1 MSQEPSREAIAGA
14 LGLRSQLEAL
24 GSGFT
29 RINVTAAIAVV
40 VFLAA
45 SSVMLMYSPM
55 RQVEA
60 GDSAIYDYM
69 AQCIDRGQVPYRDVI
84 DGKGPGSLYLSAL
97 VMAIGKAVGLRDI
110 LAVRVFYVLLG
121 GILCTITYLV
131 AEAYLRSR
139 IAGVIAFSVP
149 LMSGQFAETIVAGT
163 RPKIPMIIFGLAALL
178 FIARDRPFWAG
189 LSSMLSCLCWQPGLA
204 FTGVALLIFSRYL
217 TTWRDLRAL
226 KVLLGAA
233 IPLAVVVLYFYAV
246 GALGDLLTWTF
257 HYNYSVYLP
266 EGQEPAGRAL
276 AQLWSIVSRAF
287 GANLFWVTLSI
298 VGALVYGISR
308 VWTRLKN
315 KKLVAVPDLF
325 KDAILI
331 PPLIHFG
338 FGIVNWPGMENLI
351 PFFPFFGIFT
361 GYFIVVV
368 VRLITSIRLIGQ
380 NVYAV
385 RLIEWSPILPLFLI
399 WLSVISYA
407 NSYTIEPGR
416 TLQDQEQEFKA
427 VSDILTPN
435 DKIYVHGTLEILVLL
450 NRPNM
455 NPYIFLD
462 RGKDR
467 YIADRT
473 PGGFGAIMDEMKA
486 QAPKVIAIS
495 RTKNVAY
502 REELLSWAAEEY
514 DRLPLEFAH
523 NSVYVRK
530 PQK

>member
-1 MSQEPSREAIAGA
+1 MLQERSRERVVAAP
-14 LGLRSQLEAL
+14 GLRRRLKAL
-24 GSGFT
+24 VSLLT
-29 RINVTAAIAVV
+29 RINMTGAIAAVA
-40 VFLAA
+40 FLAA

-69 AQCIDRGQVPYRDVI
+69 AQCIHRGQVPYRDVI
-84 DGKGPGSLYLSAL
+84 DGKGPLSLYLSAA
-97 VMAIGKAVGLRDI
+97 VMAAGKSVGLQDI
-110 LAVRVFYVLLG
+110 LAVRAFYVLLG
-121 GILCTITYLV
+121 GLLCATIYLV
-131 AEAYLRSR
+131 AETYLRSR

-163 RPKIPMIIFGLAALL
+163 RPKIPMIIFGLIALV

-189 LSSMLSCLCWQPGLA
+189 FSSMLSCLCWQPGLA
-204 FTGVALLIFSRYL
+204 FTGVALLIFSGYL

-233 IPLAVVVLYFYAV
+233 IPLALVVSYFYAV

-266 EGQEPAGRAL
+266 EGQEPARRAL
-276 AQLWSIVSRAF
+276 GQLWRIANRAF
-287 GANLFWVTLSI
+287 EADVFWVMLSI
-298 VGALVYGISR
+298 VGALIYGLGR
-308 VWTRLKN
+308 VLTRLKHRT
-315 KKLVAVPDLF
+315 LVAAPDLF

-331 PPLIHFG
+331 PPVVHFG
-338 FGIVNWPGMENLI
+338 FSIVNWPGMENLI
-351 PFFPFFGIFT
+351 PFFPFFGIFA
-361 GYFIVVV
+361 GFLIVLV
-368 VRLITSIRLIGQ
+368 VRLITSFRTIRQ
-380 NVYAV
+380 NAQAV

-399 WLSVISYA
+399 WLSVISNA
-407 NSYTIEPGR
+407 SSYQIEPGR

-427 VSDILTPN
+427 VSDILMPN
-435 DKIYVHGTLEILVLL
+435 DKIYVHGTLELLVLL

-473 PGGFGAIMDEMKA
+473 PGGFGAIMEEMKNK
-486 QAPKVIAIS
+486 APKVIAIS
-495 RTKNVAY
+495 RTQNVEY

-514 DRLPLEFAH
+514 DRLPLAFAH

-530 PQK
+530 AQK